1 MSVADVSLDFVIL
14 MKTTTTKTATGVC
27 KTQGSNSDN
36 RRDISHGQNL
46 WKLYKGNTVL
56 QSEHIVS

>member
-1 MSVADVSLDFVIL
+1 MAEVSLDFVIL
-14 MKTTTTKTATGVC
+14 MKTLTTQPTIGVC
-27 KTQGSNSDN
+27 KTQGSNFDN

-46 WKLYKGNTVL
+46 WKLYKGNTVF